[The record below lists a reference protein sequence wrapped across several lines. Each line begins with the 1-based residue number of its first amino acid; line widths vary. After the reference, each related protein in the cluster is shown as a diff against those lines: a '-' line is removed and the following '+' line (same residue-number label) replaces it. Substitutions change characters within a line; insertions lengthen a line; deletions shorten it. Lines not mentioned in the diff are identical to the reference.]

1 MPVHGPS
8 VVVPCAPRG
17 SPPGNPGPNG
27 LLMNDNGLTL
37 SRNCDMMAPL
47 DSTGNWERTLNPGLQ
62 ARGVRGGIDVRPV
75 AEEPAEPLLAR
86 RYGYAA
92 AFDEIGGH
100 DG

>member
-1 MPVHGPS
+1 
-8 VVVPCAPRG
+8 
-17 SPPGNPGPNG
+17 
-27 LLMNDNGLTL
+27 
-37 SRNCDMMAPL
+37 MMAPL

-62 ARGVRGGIDVRPV
+62 TPGGRGGIDVRPV

-100 DG
+100 DGWRRPAPMDVSTGERSESENSQTV